1 MFIKCFYCNNEKE
14 IVMIQIRRLIA
25 LVLLI
30 LAIGLAANAQTYT
43 RSGNTFISSTGERVK
58 AEPVKTKFTWK
69 DNKGHEYPVYISSKG
84 SCFVIKGKD
93 KNGKDKKT
101 YLGPES
107 LNKFVKNLVLN
118 IKVIKESN
126 PKS

>member
-1 MFIKCFYCNNEKE
+1 
-14 IVMIQIRRLIA
+14 MIQIRRLFA
-25 LVLLI
+25 LLLLVLAMELV
-30 LAIGLAANAQTYT
+30 ANAQTYT

-69 DNKGHEYPVYISSKG
+69 DSKGNEYPIYISSKG

-101 YLGPES
+101 YLGPEIS
-107 LNKFVKNLVLN
+107 QQ
-118 IKVIKESN
+118 ICKELGVEY
-126 PKS
+126 KGKKGK

>member
-1 MFIKCFYCNNEKE
+1 MTQIK
-14 IVMIQIRRLIA
+14 RLLA
-25 LVLLI
+25 LMLLVL
-30 LAIGLAANAQTYT
+30 AMGLAANAQTYT

-69 DNKGHEYPVYISSKG
+69 DSKENEYPIYISSKG

-101 YLGPES
+101 YLGPEIS
-107 LNKFVKNLVLN
+107 QQICKELNVEYKGK
-118 IKVIKESN
+118 KGK
-126 PKS
+126 